1 METAGR
7 WVDPVLY
14 SPGIQ
19 DSEGD
24 VMTTN
29 QVSMNF
35 DPDELEKMILNLAQV
50 RTGIRFSHVNIEI
63 KNNVIESI
71 TVYSKFIAGIKQD

>member
-1 METAGR
+1 MLHAQGTENKKGNA
-7 WVDPVLY
+7 
-14 SPGIQ
+14 
-19 DSEGD
+19 
-24 VMTTN
+24 MTTN

-71 TVYSKFIAGIKQD
+71 TVYSKFISGIKQD

>member
-1 METAGR
+1 
-7 WVDPVLY
+7 
-14 SPGIQ
+14 
-19 DSEGD
+19 
-24 VMTTN
+24 MTTN

-50 RTGIRFSHVNIEI
+50 RTGIRFSHVNIKI

>member
-1 METAGR
+1 MLHAP
-7 WVDPVLY
+7 WF
-14 SPGIQ
+14 Q
-19 DSEGD
+19 NKEGD

-71 TVYSKFIAGIKQD
+71 TVYSKFISGIKQD

>member
-1 METAGR
+1 
-7 WVDPVLY
+7 
-14 SPGIQ
+14 
-19 DSEGD
+19 
-24 VMTTN
+24 MTTN

-35 DPDELEKMILNLAQV
+35 DPDELEKMILNIAQV
-50 RTGIRFSHVNIEI
+50 RTGIRFNHVNIEI

>member
-1 METAGR
+1 
-7 WVDPVLY
+7 
-14 SPGIQ
+14 
-19 DSEGD
+19 
-24 VMTTN
+24 MTTY

-71 TVYSKFIAGIKQD
+71 TVYSKFISGIKQE

>member
-1 METAGR
+1 MFYAQR
-7 WVDPVLY
+7 
-14 SPGIQ
+14 IQ